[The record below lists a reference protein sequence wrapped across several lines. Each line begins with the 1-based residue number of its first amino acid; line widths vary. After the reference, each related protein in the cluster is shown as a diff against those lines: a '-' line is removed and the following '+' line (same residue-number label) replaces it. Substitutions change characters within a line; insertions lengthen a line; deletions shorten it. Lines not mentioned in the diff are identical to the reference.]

1 MSTAAERFEAIMM
14 SVHSIDCLT
23 LASIPYELVFK
34 IQKNVVLGMLE
45 EMNTKI
51 EALEYDDFWN
61 DFYDDGEMR
70 DEIELLEEITRLL
83 VDLHDTSGARFVEP
97 GDFIGRYNL
106 YAFAYDG
113 LDWWNY

>member
-23 LASIPYELVFK
+23 LVSIPYELVFK

-51 EALEYDDFWN
+51 EALEHEDFWN
-61 DFYDDGEMR
+61 DFHDDNKMR
-70 DEIELLEEITRLL
+70 DEIEMLEDITRLL
-83 VDLHDTSGARFVEP
+83 VDSQDTSGARFVEP
-97 GDFIGRYNL
+97 GEFIGRYNL
-106 YAFAYDG
+106 YAFAHDG
-113 LDWWNY
+113 R